1 MADTTSDAVRFQREQ
16 DRGRQASSPHQVSAR
31 GWKDVVV
38 RTWREM
44 RRDNV
49 PLLAAGVAFYALLAL
64 VPSLVA
70 FVSTYGLVADP
81 SDIQRNVDD
90 ALAAAPTE
98 VQNLVE
104 SQLRAIV
111 DAEPSGLRL
120 GALVG
125 LVVALWSASAG
136 MKHLIE
142 AVNKAYGE
150 DEARGFVKLRGLALV
165 LTVGAIVVLA
175 VSAALLI
182 VLPATLDDS
191 GSQGAAR
198 TGLLI
203 VRWPLFAAIALV
215 GLAVIY
221 RFAPDRQN
229 ALWRWV
235 SPGAVMATV
244 VWVIASVG
252 FSIYTSNFSNYNE
265 TYGALGAIVVVMLWL
280 YITAYVIIAGA
291 ELNAE
296 LERQTVVD
304 STTGPARPLGE
315 RDAHAAD
322 TVGESTGK
330 R

>member
-1 MADTTSDAVRFQREQ
+1 MTDATRDAVRFQREQ

-81 SDIQRNVDD
+81 SQIQRNVDD

-111 DAEPSGLRL
+111 EAEPSGLRL

-165 LTVGAIVVLA
+165 LTVGSIVVLA

-191 GSQGAAR
+191 GGQGAAR

-229 ALWRWV
+229 ARWRWV

-252 FSIYTSNFSNYNE
+252 FSIYTSNFGNYNE

-304 STTGPARPLGE
+304 STTGPPRPLGALG
-315 RDAHAAD
+315 AHAAD

>member
-1 MADTTSDAVRFQREQ
+1 MANPTSDAVRFQREQ

-70 FVSTYGLVADP
+70 FVSIYGLVADP
-81 SDIQRNVDD
+81 SEIQRNVDD

-221 RFAPDRQN
+221 RYAPDRQN
-229 ALWRWV
+229 ARWRWV

-280 YITAYVIIAGA
+280 YITTYVIIAGA

-322 TVGESTGK
+322 TVGESPGK